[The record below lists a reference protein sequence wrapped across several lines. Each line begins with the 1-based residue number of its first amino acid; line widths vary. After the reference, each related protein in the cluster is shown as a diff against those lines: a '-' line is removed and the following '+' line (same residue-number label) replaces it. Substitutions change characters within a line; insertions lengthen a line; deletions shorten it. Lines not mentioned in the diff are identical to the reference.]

1 MALCAGAVVVVDGAG
16 LAVCWAFTGIIKRA
30 EASKNEL
37 FTSRLFIFIPLK
49 DFFHL
54 ALDAEKIGQYC
65 KVADFARRL
74 YAAILDS
81 LTFAVDPHYWN
92 IESAGRHHIMII
104 ALSGVQPLLAFCSC
118 SRWSRADWRIPIS
131 RSSPVLREMFRCG
144 GLPALHC
151 LS

>member
-1 MALCAGAVVVVDGAG
+1 
-16 LAVCWAFTGIIKRA
+16 KA

-37 FTSRLFIFIPLK
+37 LTSSLFIFIPLK

-92 IESAGRHHIMII
+92 IESAGRHHVMII

-118 SRWSRADWRIPIS
+118 SRFEKMGVSRLI
-131 RSSPVLREMFRCG
+131 RSYLLCRYDEVEFYREMLPG
-144 GLPALHC
+144 GCQQLVV
-151 LS
+151 